1 MKPQVSELFDAEVRR
16 LRRDYADLQRL
27 RREVH
32 SIEQE
37 QRHAERRMRPMNV
50 RKLSAPTAASNANEG
65 TKV

>member
-16 LRRDYADLQRL
+16 LRREHADLQRL

-37 QRHAERRMRPMNV
+37 QRHAERRMRPI